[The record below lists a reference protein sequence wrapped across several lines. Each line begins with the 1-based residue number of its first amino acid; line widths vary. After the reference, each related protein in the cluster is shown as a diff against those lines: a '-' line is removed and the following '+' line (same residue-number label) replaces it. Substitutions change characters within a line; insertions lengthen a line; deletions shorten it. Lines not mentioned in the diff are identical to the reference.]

1 MLILQ
6 LPRSH
11 IPLYEADYEALRMK
25 QATHMAAIHVSNNSL
40 HLPPATRASA
50 RVSERL
56 RLKLPVKPGAEIV
69 RHSQRNKEQF
79 VSLSPFDLAFPVHVR
94 PVSTSVVL
102 FSVSPFDT
110 RFPSFRPHPSPR
122 VTPHVTLD
130 SHDLSPAV
138 SFSPWDVR
146 FPKSSFHRKH
156 HRKSHNRSFQKRL
169 RLQAAV
175 AQYRRERGPAQDR
188 PLFDL
193 KSREVKTLDPSS
205 FLSFSPWQETDFA
218 LACGV
223 KLDKFI
229 AARNLK
235 QAVKAASGQRRAKQ
249 IKNAQKK
256 LKRYYSFSPFD
267 SRFPNFSVKMSNS
280 QQLVLVKKPQTLLAA
295 AFPAFSPLARQ
306 TPAAFPQTQTQTT
319 NNSAVK
325 TPNRQPSI
333 PMH

>member
-256 LKRYYSFSPFD
+256 TQKILLILTLRLTLPQLLRQDEQFTTASAGQETPDTASCRLPGLLTACETD
-267 SRFPNFSVKMSNS
+267 ARRIPSNTDADNKQLRS
-280 QQLVLVKKPQTLLAA
+280 QNPQ
-295 AFPAFSPLARQ
+295 
-306 TPAAFPQTQTQTT
+306 
-319 NNSAVK
+319 
-325 TPNRQPSI
+325 
-333 PMH
+333 